1 MSLLATFETISKNFK
16 LKPQA
21 YIIDNWIFRLHYKAS
36 VLIFLVSSLLVCSR
50 QYIGEHIRCIADG
63 GVPEHVMNTF
73 CFFTSTFT
81 VPWVNITEDLLSKTT
96 DIKHLDAS
104 LLDSGNLAHP
114 GVGPYGMNSTDPIKK
129 HAYYQ
134 WVPFVLFGQAIMF
147 YITHMLWKKLE
158 GGRLRYLVD
167 GLKLA
172 AFSLAEEEITVR
184 NDKIPS
190 RKDKE
195 ENIRVIREAF
205 LTRVYINK
213 SWSIKLIFC
222 EVLNLLHII
231 LQIYITNKFLQ
242 GNFNNLGVEIMND
255 GLESNVD
262 ILDEVFPKVTKCTFY
277 KYGPSGSLQLHDAMC
292 VMALNVINEKIYTYL
307 WFWFVFLF
315 ICTALGLVWRIL
327 TLFLHS
333 NSKRFNQMV
342 FANTCPGKLNPWNV
356 LTVSKRCNYTDW
368 LFLNYLSKNIDGM
381 VFREIFIGLAEELE
395 EKESSKEAL
404 IMSEEGSKYD

>member
-1 MSLLATFETISKNFK
+1 MSLVATFETIKKNFK

-21 YIIDNWIFRLHYKAS
+21 YIIDNWVFKLHYKAS

-81 VPWVNITEDLLSKTT
+81 VV
-96 DIKHLDAS
+96 KHLDAS
-104 LLDSGNLAHP
+104 LLDAGNIAHP
-114 GVGPYGMNSTDPIKK
+114 GVGPYGMNSTEPIKR

-147 YITHMLWKKLE
+147 YITHLLWKKLE
-158 GGRLRYLVD
+158 GGRVKYLVD

-172 AFSLAEEEITVR
+172 AFALADEQITVR
-184 NDKIPS
+184 DNKIPS
-190 RKDKE
+190 RQEKE
-195 ENIRVIREAF
+195 EKMRTIREAF

-213 SWSIKLIFC
+213 SWSVKLIIC
-222 EVLNLLHII
+222 ELLNLLHII
-231 LQIYITNKFLQ
+231 LQIYITNAFLQ
-242 GNFNNLGVEIMND
+242 GNFYNLGADVMEN

-262 ILDEVFPKVTKCTFY
+262 ILDKVFPKVTKCTFY

-292 VMALNVINEKIYTYL
+292 VMALNVINEKIYTCL
-307 WFWFVFLF
+307 WFWFIFLF
-315 ICTALGLVWRIL
+315 ICTALGLLWRVL

-333 NSKRFNQMV
+333 RSKKFNEIV

-356 LTVSKRCNYTDW
+356 LTVSKNCNYTDW
-368 LFLNYLSKNIDGM
+368 LFLKYLSKNIDGM

-395 EKESSKEAL
+395 EKEPSKEAL
-404 IMSEEGSKYD
+404 IMNEEGRKFD